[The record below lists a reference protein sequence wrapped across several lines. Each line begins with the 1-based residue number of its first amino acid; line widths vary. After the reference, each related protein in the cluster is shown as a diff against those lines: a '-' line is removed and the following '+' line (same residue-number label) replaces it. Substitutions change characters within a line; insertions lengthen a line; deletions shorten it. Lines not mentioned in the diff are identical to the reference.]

1 MEKNIIDKPG
11 WLKTLQKIPFGL
23 IIKIIITVV
32 LFWGIFSKT
41 DIVKI
46 VETISQI
53 SLLSLGLMV
62 GGFWIIQIAI
72 AARWRFILQAQNQH
86 VPLISLIKAVF
97 IGHLFNQG
105 LPSSIGGDLYRIMAL
120 HQHHIPLGTSLS
132 SVLFERLIG
141 FLGLGLLC
149 FICTPLEWAAIHNTA
164 LFWPVILSLSLFIGI
179 TIGLVIVHN
188 FTQRWITF
196 LPFGKKIQP
205 FIDLVQNIVQYRH
218 YLIPAVI
225 ISGFISI
232 LSILNCLVL
241 LNGLSLELTFSQAY
255 LIFPVVFI
263 LSSLPISLGG
273 WGVREGLMMIAFQ
286 TFGIAGEIALAF
298 SLLYG
303 FIQLLSAIPGIF
315 FWMYAPH
322 NGQS

>member
-1 MEKNIIDKPG
+1 MEKNIIDQSG
-11 WLKTLQKIPFGL
+11 WQKICQKTPLGL
-23 IIKIIITVV
+23 IIKIIITAA

-41 DIVKI
+41 DGIKI
-46 VETISQI
+46 IETISQI
-53 SLLSLGLMV
+53 SLLSFSLMIA
-62 GGFWIIQIAI
+62 GFWVIQIAI
-72 AARWRFILQAQNQH
+72 AARWRFILQAQNQD
-86 VPLISLIKAVF
+86 VPLTSLIKAVF

-120 HQHHIPLGTSLS
+120 HQHHIPLGTCLS

-149 FICTPLEWAAIHNTA
+149 LICTPLEWGAIQNTA
-164 LFWPVILSLSLFIGI
+164 LFWPVILSLSLFIVI
-179 TIGLVIVHN
+179 MIGLFIVHN

-196 LPFGKKIQP
+196 LSFSKKIQP
-205 FIDLVQNIVQYRH
+205 FVDLVQNIVQYRH

-225 ISGFISI
+225 ISGFVSI
-232 LSILNCLVL
+232 VSILNCLVL

-255 LIFPVVFI
+255 LVFPVVFI

-286 TFGIAGEIALAF
+286 TFGIAGETALAF

-315 FWMYAPH
+315 FWVYTPR
-322 NGQS
+322 NEQS